1 MTADPR
7 IVYGARCS
15 WWDSIDKV
23 GETAPRPG
31 RISGNPFSLPACPFC
46 LGVLFEVENE
56 ASWWAQVDEMEANG
70 MPDYH
75 AFIEWLRGKCRPSLT
90 AARAEFDSE
99 HPTERTP

>member
-1 MTADPR
+1 MSADPR

-31 RISGNPFSLPACPFC
+31 RISGTPFC
-46 LGVLFEVENE
+46 HGVLFEVEDE
-56 ASWWAQVDEMEANG
+56 PTWWALVDEMEANG
-70 MPDYH
+70 MPGYH
-75 AFIEWLRGKCRPSLT
+75 AFMEWLRGKCRPSLT
-90 AARAEFDSE
+90 DARAEFDRE